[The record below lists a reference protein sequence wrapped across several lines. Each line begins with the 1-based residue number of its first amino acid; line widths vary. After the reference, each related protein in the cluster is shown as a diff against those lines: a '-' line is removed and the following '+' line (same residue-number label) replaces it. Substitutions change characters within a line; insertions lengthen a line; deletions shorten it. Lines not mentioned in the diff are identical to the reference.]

1 MLSKTCTKVRRGLFA
16 SFLLLAITPA
26 VSAQSIIDAR
36 RVEFTPSA
44 DHNATDPTTGA
55 ALVTNYTLQV
65 FVAGG
70 TIAVSTANLGKPAP
84 EADGMIRLDYV
95 ALLTTALTPGVIY
108 ESVVSAV
115 GPGGSAASARSNTF
129 AFSAPCA
136 PSISPTSSNLTTSS
150 AVTGNVTVTAATG
163 CTWTS
168 TSNAAW
174 ITITAGA
181 SGSGN
186 GSVGYSVAANTGTT
200 SRTGTLTI
208 AGQTFTVTQPGA
220 PCTFT
225 ISPTSSNLTTS
236 AATTGTVNV
245 TAGSG
250 CSWTATSNAT
260 SWITISAGASGSGN
274 GSVSYSV
281 AANTATTSRTGTMTI
296 GGQTFTVTQAAAPCA
311 FSVSPTSIT
320 APPSGASGTITVT
333 TSSNCSWTTS
343 SNATWATIT
352 GSRTGSGTAT
362 YTIAANTGT
371 NSRSAVFSVGG
382 VAISVNQAA
391 ATAPT
396 PPAAPSN
403 LRVVK

>member
-1 MLSKTCTKVRRGLFA
+1 MLSKTCAKVRRGLFV

-84 EADGMIRLDYV
+84 AADGMIRLDYV

-108 ESVVSAV
+108 ESVVRAV

-168 TSNAAW
+168 ASNAAW

-186 GSVGYSVAANTGTT
+186 GT
-200 SRTGTLTI
+200 
-208 AGQTFTVTQPGA
+208 
-220 PCTFT
+220 
-225 ISPTSSNLTTS
+225 
-236 AATTGTVNV
+236 
-245 TAGSG
+245 
-250 CSWTATSNAT
+250 
-260 SWITISAGASGSGN
+260 
-274 GSVSYSV
+274 VSYSV
-281 AANTATTSRTGTMTI
+281 AANTSTSSRTGTMTI
-296 GGQTFTVTQAAAPCA
+296 GGRTFTITQAAAPCT
-311 FSVSPTSIT
+311 FSLSPTSIS

-333 TSSNCSWTTS
+333 TSSNCSWSTS